1 MGVGSLLLAALSAVF
16 IGLSVVTT
24 LWAPAAAAVFS
35 FCAPALALA
44 GLIAGGMAMSRA
56 KREKRSGDVGLAGAI
71 VSGLC
76 FVPALLTALT
86 CGVCNALWS
95 DGQWQAQRNFNFQLG
110 KPQSP
115 DPNQP
120 APPEPPPF
128 PAQPG
133 QPEPEPAPPAAPPGL
148 PPPPLPPSP
157 GQP

>member
-1 MGVGSLLLAALSAVF
+1 MGVGSLVLAALSIAC

-24 LWAPAAAAVFS
+24 LWAPTAATVFS

-44 GLIAGGMAMSRA
+44 GVVTGGMAMSRA
-56 KREKRSGDVGLAGAI
+56 KREKKSGDVGLAGAI

-76 FVPALLTALT
+76 FVPAVLTALT

-110 KPQSP
+110 TPRPQ

-133 QPEPEPAPPAAPPGL
+133 QPGPAPAPVL